1 MKDCCKKTIRNV
13 DEKKLLTNRLHRI
26 SGQLTG
32 VEKMIEEDTY
42 CNDVLIQ
49 LSAIEKSVKS
59 LSNIILENHLYRCV
73 SRDLEKGNF
82 ETIDEVMSLF
92 KRFHD

>member
-1 MKDCCKKTIRNV
+1 MKDCCKKTIRNS
-13 DEKKLLTNRLHRI
+13 DEKKQLTNRLHRI

-32 VEKMIEEDTY
+32 VEKMIEEDAY

-59 LSNIILENHLYRCV
+59 LSNIILENDLYRCV

-82 ETIDEVMSLF
+82 ETFDEVMSLF

>member
-1 MKDCCKKTIRNV
+1 
-13 DEKKLLTNRLHRI
+13 
-26 SGQLTG
+26 
-32 VEKMIEEDTY
+32 MIEEDAY

-59 LSNIILENHLYRCV
+59 LSNIILENHLSRCV